1 MGANIITVCC
11 SLSYMLIC
19 SMCYVSMVRLCY
31 VSIFSLCSV
40 SIFSMCYVSM
50 HASLAS
56 LGGSSLRSLRPLR
69 GRCGRFAAAAA
80 ASRPQ
85 AITPNIIVFIVRG
98 LTFVNVSALGHN
110 STSSEGLKPFGPL
123 KAVGRNSRMCHQH
136 AFVV

>member
-40 SIFSMCYVSM
+40 SIFSMCYVFM

-69 GRCGRFAAAAA
+69 GRCGRFAAAGDHCV
-80 ASRPQ
+80 PGCL
-85 AITPNIIVFIVRG
+85 VE
-98 LTFVNVSALGHN
+98 
-110 STSSEGLKPFGPL
+110 SEGQREAAEPPTGQPGMPGCLV
-123 KAVGRNSRMCHQH
+123 A
-136 AFVV
+136 